1 MKTVTLRL
9 DGSAFHVCFASIAPG
24 FWRLHFGREVQPA
37 LFVTDMLLCIF
48 LGGRLMHETV
58 LVVRLVM
65 LDY

>member
-1 MKTVTLRL
+1 MAVHFMCVLHL
-9 DGSAFHVCFASIAPG
+9 
-24 FWRLHFGREVQPA
+24 LHFGREVQPA